1 MKPSYK
7 GLLVL
12 ALVAAVSFFASEK
25 TQNILPAPQRL
36 LSQYTTTSTR
46 SDNVVKNCAANLDRS
61 TLVSTTDFNEAQAM
75 RATVNSNLGVDG

>member
-36 LSQYTTTSTR
+36 LPYTTTSTR
-46 SDNVVKNCAANLDRS
+46 TDNVVKNCPENMDRT
-61 TLVSTTDFNEAQAM
+61 TLVSTADFNEAKTM
-75 RATVNSNLGVDG
+75 RTTVNSNLGVDG